1 MFSFTDRPVAFVRML
16 FFFSWTVEGL
26 TSYCC
31 GYERE
36 KGRGRT
42 TTHFFFSKDF
52 TSRTLRSFVQL
63 QTSGRR
69 GQKTTRVR
77 KRTGLDS
84 RSYLCRALAVQYLR
98 FLSGSLTWPS
108 RQHWPQ
114 TNFIFRLRGRPLPA
128 PPTSPPTPTP
138 PTGPTPPATTP
149 SPPPRP
155 AMPPAGRLLPGWD
168 MWIGWK
174 RQRGFILLLQT
185 IVLTHVTDLIHSTL
199 IRMLSK
205 FNKPKTFNHPQ
216 IIFFSSTLNWRWNMF
231 KNHRYLKLNHT
242 LCCFCEF
249 CSSLCQ
255 CRLDSCTI
263 SSWVIPGDKHHTQW
277 KK

>member
-1 MFSFTDRPVAFVRML
+1 MHTHLLHTDNTSLKSTGLQLLSKSFLFFCSVLQIAQLPSCECF

-77 KRTGLDS
+77 KQTGLDS

-205 FNKPKTFNHPQ
+205 FNKPKTFNHLQ
-216 IIFFSSTLNWRWNMF
+216 IIFFPPHLTGDGTCLKIIAIWN
-231 KNHRYLKLNHT
+231 
-242 LCCFCEF
+242 
-249 CSSLCQ
+249 
-255 CRLDSCTI
+255 
-263 SSWVIPGDKHHTQW
+263 
-277 KK
+277 